1 MEQETQSKRVM
12 RPFMALI
19 MIAITGL
26 VIVAMVV
33 GVSWLAGNSRYWGA
47 PDWNSSAANTQLGG
61 FYEEPVATMTPGGP
75 LYTPTPDAP
84 HALPPIRTKTETYT
98 VRSGDSLG
106 SIAQQYGISLEKLIQ
121 DNDIANPNILEVGQ
135 VLTVPVATPDILGP
149 GFKVIPDSEL
159 VYGPTVAGFDVAAF
173 IQSKGGYLA
182 TYTEEV
188 NDRELSGARILE
200 LLAQNHSVNPR
211 LLLAVLEHRSGWVTN
226 PNPAADALE
235 TPIGDLGPNARG
247 LYRQLN
253 WAANQLN
260 LGFYLWR
267 VNGTAT
273 WLLGDGSVVPINS
286 TINAGTAAV
295 QQFFA
300 PLTGL
305 DSWTQAVTDG
315 GLITTFTSLFGYPFN
330 YSFEPLLPGDLQQP
344 TMQLP
349 IEDET
354 IWSFTG
360 GPHGGWGTGS
370 GWAALDFAPPGNAL
384 GCVLSDEWVVAV
396 ADGQILRTGDGAV
409 IQELDDDGFEGTGWV
424 VLYMHVE
431 TRDRVEPG
439 TTLKAGNRIGHPSCE
454 GGVSS
459 GTHVHIAR
467 KYNGEWIP
475 ADQELPF
482 NLDGWISSGAG
493 QYYDGYLTR
502 GNQVIEAYAGRE
514 ATNAIQR

>member
-1 MEQETQSKRVM
+1 M
-12 RPFMALI
+12 
-19 MIAITGL
+19 
-26 VIVAMVV
+26 
-33 GVSWLAGNSRYWGA
+33 
-47 PDWNSSAANTQLGG
+47 
-61 FYEEPVATMTPGGP
+61 
-75 LYTPTPDAP
+75 
-84 HALPPIRTKTETYT
+84 
-98 VRSGDSLG
+98 
-106 SIAQQYGISLEKLIQ
+106 
-121 DNDIANPNILEVGQ
+121 
-135 VLTVPVATPDILGP
+135 
-149 GFKVIPDSEL
+149 
-159 VYGPTVAGFDVAAF
+159 
-173 IQSKGGYLA
+173 
-182 TYTEEV
+182 
-188 NDRELSGARILE
+188 
-200 LLAQNHSVNPR
+200 
-211 LLLAVLEHRSGWVTN
+211 
-226 PNPAADALE
+226 
-235 TPIGDLGPNARG
+235 
-247 LYRQLN
+247 N

-260 LGFYLWR
+260 LGYYLWR

-273 WLLGDGSVVPINS
+273 WLLGDGSVVPIDS

-305 DSWTQAVTDG
+305 DGWTQAVTDG

-439 TTLKAGNRIGHPSCE
+439 IFLKAGNRIGHPSCE

-493 QYYDGYLTR
+493 QYYDGYLSR
-502 GNQVIEAYAGRE
+502 GNQIIEAYAGRE